1 MVEARAK
8 KRSRW
13 TSFLAGRG
21 RSADSDLLREGSRW
35 RPAFIAAAA
44 CNEMDADRGDPVGD
58 SERGTEETS
67 PLAAIAGRIDS
78 IR

>member
-1 MVEARAK
+1 MVDRRRLGGDARLRA
-8 KRSRW
+8 RE
-13 TSFLAGRG
+13 LL
-21 RSADSDLLREGSRW
+21 DDLREGSRW

-67 PLAAIAGRIDS
+67 PLAAIAGRCNP